1 MASLKAVNLE
11 VRKDYAENLDDED
24 KVENND
30 PDEKICQVQSTNLGY
45 EILFQNFRMQIYT
58 DSGRRLQSRGRVRL
72 RLMTP
77 TIISKGNP
85 EHSLHY
91 PRWRNWKGLS
101 MKTIVPIC

>member
-77 TIISKGNP
+77 PVCPTPVGI
-85 EHSLHY
+85 
-91 PRWRNWKGLS
+91 
-101 MKTIVPIC
+101 